1 MVAGASVFSSYLP
14 AFFLT
19 GSSRAGVIDV
29 SQNVCCNSSIAGTLL
44 VNPGLCGAVLYHAWK
59 VELHYIPPEHILFIQ
74 VLSKDG
80 IIQSSHY
87 LNCTERIRPEP
98 HGNTIPYDPEG
109 ILSLSQ
115 VIGEV
120 DCQIDPSILPQ
131 VPVQEEIQ
139 EHFSNVNVAHK
150 RSGFNCSQ
158 MLVCV
163 RQHEPRTPQGRIQSG

>member
-1 MVAGASVFSSYLP
+1 MVAGASVFTSCLP

-19 GSSRAGVIDV
+19 GSSGAGVIDV
-29 SQNVCCNSSIAGTLL
+29 SQKVCCNHSIAGTLL
-44 VNPGLCGAVLYHAWK
+44 VNSGLCGAVLCHAWK
-59 VELHYIPPEHILFIQ
+59 VDLHFIPPEHIVLIQ
-74 VLSKDG
+74 VLSKDSL
-80 IIQSSHY
+80 IQPSHY
-87 LNCTERIRPEP
+87 MNCTERRRPEP
-98 HGNTIPYDPEG
+98 HGNTIPSDPAV

-120 DCQIDPSILPQ
+120 ACQIDPIILPQ

-158 MLVCV
+158 M
-163 RQHEPRTPQGRIQSG
+163 